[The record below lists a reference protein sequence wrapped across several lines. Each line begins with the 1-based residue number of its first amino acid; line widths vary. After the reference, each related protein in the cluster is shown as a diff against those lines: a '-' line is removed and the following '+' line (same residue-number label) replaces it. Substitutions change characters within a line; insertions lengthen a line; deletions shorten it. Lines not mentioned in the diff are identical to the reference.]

1 MPRPNIKNIAALAGV
16 FLLVWLGLKYL
27 LPLLLPFLLGLALA
41 LASEPLVFFL
51 HTRLHI
57 PRTPAAGIGVS
68 VGLTL
73 LSATVVLLAA
83 LVVREVSILANA
95 LPDLEQTASLSLDAM
110 EGFLLDLANHTPD
123 GIRPL
128 LNQAVSNTFSS
139 GTAILDR
146 AAARLPALASSVFS
160 RVPGSALTIGTG
172 ILSAFMVSARLP
184 ALKTRIKS
192 LPLTQRLRSYLP
204 ALQKMRSALW
214 GWLKAQLKLSGLS
227 FLIVA
232 AGLLILGV
240 SYAPLW
246 ALLIALVDAIPVL
259 GTGTVLIPW
268 SAVYLIQGQHI
279 RAIGLLGIYV
289 VAFLSRSILEPR
301 LVGRQLGLDPLMTLV
316 ALYVGYR
323 IWGFAGMLLSPLLC
337 VAATELAN
345 IQS

>member
-1 MPRPNIKNIAALAGV
+1 MSHLTIKNIAALAGV

-27 LPLLLPFLLGLALA
+27 LPLLLPFLLGTGLA
-41 LASEPLVFFL
+41 LASEPLVHFL
-51 HTRLHI
+51 HSRLRV

-68 VGLTL
+68 LGLVL
-73 LSATVVLLAA
+73 LSALVVLLTA
-83 LVVREVSILANA
+83 LAVREMGVLANA
-95 LPDLEQTASLSLDAM
+95 LPDLEQTASLGLNAM
-110 EGFLLDLANHTPD
+110 ESFLMNLADRTPE

-146 AAARLPALASSVFS
+146 AAARLPALASSVVS
-160 RVPGSALTIGTG
+160 RVPGSALTVGTG

-184 ALKTRIKS
+184 VLKNKLKE
-192 LPLTQRLRSYLP
+192 LPLTERLRSYLP

-227 FLIVA
+227 YLIVVT
-232 AGLLILGV
+232 GLLILGI
-240 SYAPLW
+240 SYAPVW
-246 ALLIALVDAIPVL
+246 ALLVALVDAIPVL

-268 SAVYLIQGQHI
+268 SAVCLIQGQHI
-279 RAIGLLGIYV
+279 RALGLLGVYV

-301 LVGRQLGLDPLMTLV
+301 LVGRQLGLDPLMTLI
-316 ALYVGYR
+316 ALYIGYR

-337 VAATELAN
+337 VAATELVN
-345 IQS
+345 SQS